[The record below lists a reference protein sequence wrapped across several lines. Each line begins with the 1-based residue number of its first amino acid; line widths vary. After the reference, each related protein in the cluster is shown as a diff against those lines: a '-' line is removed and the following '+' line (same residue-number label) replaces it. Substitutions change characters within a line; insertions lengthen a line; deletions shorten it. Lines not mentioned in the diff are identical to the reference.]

1 MERAKM
7 RSRDEIL
14 SLVGVD
20 WVESKLVGHPFPILS
35 NEVVRRSKT
44 LRRAKVPYFRIYDL

>member
-7 RSRDEIL
+7 RPRDEIL

-44 LRRAKVPYFRIYDL
+44 LRRAKVPYFLYDL